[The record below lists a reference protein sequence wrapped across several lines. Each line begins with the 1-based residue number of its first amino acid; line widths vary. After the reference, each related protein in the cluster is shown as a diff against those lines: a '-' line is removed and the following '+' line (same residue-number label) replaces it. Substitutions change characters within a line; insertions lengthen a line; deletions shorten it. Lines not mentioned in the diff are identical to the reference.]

1 MTRYLVDASAI
12 IHLERVG
19 EVGLLRE
26 LLGEIHITAE
36 VAVELHGGP
45 APVDLKAPK
54 FKGWVVLL
62 AGRRPIPQLGLGKG
76 ESSLLMAAR
85 PGDRLVLDDAHARAL
100 AEARGLEY
108 VGLLGLLVA
117 GATTRRIE
125 RDRALRILDALMAT
139 EFRLAPGLYAR
150 ARQALESLK

>member
-1 MTRYLVDASAI
+1 VTRYLVDASAI

-36 VAVELHGGP
+36 VAVELRGGP
-45 APVDLKAPK
+45 SSIGLDAPQ

-62 AGRRPIPQLGLGKG
+62 AGRRPIPRLGLGKG
-76 ESSLLMAAR
+76 ESSMLLAAR
-85 PGDRLVLDDAHARAL
+85 AGDRLVLDDAHARAL

-108 VGLLGLLVA
+108 VGLLGLLLA

-139 EFRLAPGLYAR
+139 EFRLAPGLYTR
-150 ARQALESLK
+150 ARQTLDAVK